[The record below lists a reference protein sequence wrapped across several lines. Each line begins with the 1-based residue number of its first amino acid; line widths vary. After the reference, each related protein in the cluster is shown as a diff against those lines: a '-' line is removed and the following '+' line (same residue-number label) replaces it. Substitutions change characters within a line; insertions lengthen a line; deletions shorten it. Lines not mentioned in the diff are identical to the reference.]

1 MNDRVFSP
9 IKPKKIA
16 EEIVKQLRSLIFSGK
31 LQPGEKLPPEREL
44 AKSLNVS
51 RPPLREALNT
61 LQGMGLIEIQQG
73 NRTFVRPITTRSI
86 YDPLVAFSKESPQ
99 NFLQVF
105 EVRKYLDIG
114 SVSLAAE
121 RATPKQITEL
131 EKIVRQ
137 MEEDL
142 RNDRLGAKSDIDF
155 HNKLAEITGNQLY
168 IHVVAT
174 IYDLLQ
180 EEIRIAW
187 GGVFNNLES
196 KTALLGQHKKIL
208 AAVKKHDPGEGR
220 RAAREHLDFAET
232 KWGEALL
239 KNTNQ

>member
-1 MNDRVFSP
+1 MNDENVFSS
-9 IKPKKIA
+9 IKPKKIS
-16 EEIVKQLRSLIFSGK
+16 EEIVKQLRFLIFDGK

-86 YDPLVAFSKESPQ
+86 YDPLVSFSKESPQ
-99 NFLQVF
+99 NRLQVF

-121 RATPKQITEL
+121 RATPKQIAEL
-131 EKIVRQ
+131 ERIVNR
-137 MEEDL
+137 MEDDL

-155 HNKLAEITGNQLY
+155 HNEIARVTQNQVY

-174 IYDLLQ
+174 VYDLLQ

-187 GGVFNNLES
+187 GGVFNNLEC
-196 KTALLGQHKKIL
+196 KRALFEQHKKIL
-208 AAVKKHDPGEGR
+208 SAIKKHDPKEGR
-220 RAAREHLDFAET
+220 RAAREHLDFAEM

-239 KNTNQ
+239 QQTY